1 MKYVNISLL
10 FFMAINLNLSIGL
23 ASTEDTTDAEYE
35 EVSYEDLLGRIANK
49 KSYLKSESTSPF
61 DDVVIHTG
69 LGYVT
74 TFSEATLP
82 NDNISPRLTGIQL
95 TLGINLFNPNWY
107 SEANWR
113 NFGTTSSSSH
123 EVNLRELD
131 FRIGYMNSLDQSWNY
146 KIGTGLSTRFFHY
159 SNPAKAISYDST
171 TPALMIHFAA
181 MNSINKYVSFGAEI
195 SMQSPLTASYDR
207 GGWNLGVLTQGSF

>member
-1 MKYVNISLL
+1 MKYMNTSLL
-10 FFMAINLNLSIGL
+10 FFIAINFHLSISL
-23 ASTEDTTDAEYE
+23 ASSDDATETEYE

-49 KSYLKSESTSPF
+49 KSYLKSESSSPF
-61 DDVVIHTG
+61 DDILIHTG

-74 TFSEATLP
+74 TFSEAALP
-82 NDNISPRLTGIQL
+82 NDNISPRLAGIQL

-113 NFGTTSSSSH
+113 NFGTSTSLSH
-123 EVNLRELD
+123 EVSLRELD
-131 FRIGYMNSLDQSWNY
+131 FRIGYLNSLDHNWNY

-159 SNPAKAISYDST
+159 SNPTKALSYDST
-171 TPALMIHFAA
+171 TPALMIHFAT
-181 MNSINKYVSFGAEI
+181 MNSINKYLSFGAEI

-207 GGWNLGVLTQGSF
+207 GGWNLGLLTQGSF